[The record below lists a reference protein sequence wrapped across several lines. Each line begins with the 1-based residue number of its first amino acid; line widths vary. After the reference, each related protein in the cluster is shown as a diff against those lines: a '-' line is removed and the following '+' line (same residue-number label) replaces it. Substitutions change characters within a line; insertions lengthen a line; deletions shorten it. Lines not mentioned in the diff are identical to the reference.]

1 MRTKNKIWAS
11 VCAFFAAVCS
21 AFGLTQ
27 LNTQTQAT
35 AETSAVVGLQSA
47 TLNRIEASGGV
58 ASNVVHIEFDGL
70 NDDVWFLTHFTG
82 KNVPN
87 FAVNA
92 KGGYET
98 WNKDMWNA
106 TDGGAGIVL
115 ASTYETRSGYGAG
128 GLVVANSLNTTSS
141 HGVLNKNLTATAN
154 NTIVSQSGDAPMGMA
169 NFDAET
175 EYIMILGWDRANGV
189 TKKAVSYYVYSV
201 DNGVFTEVGKNEFTV
216 GTATPTGGKAV
227 IYGNIGTAATAANT
241 GAEEITFGYATPAST
256 LEGLLN
262 GISSD
267 YAYKTQ
273 LMKAFKIHASIG
285 ETETLTG
292 VIMSANNTGITK
304 EGVTVE
310 SIAFDG
316 LSGDTFFMVDFV
328 GQNVPNFAINA
339 KQAYS
344 TWNNEDIYDSG
355 LKLFTT
361 TDAAINNLYI
371 PRKFNTLHN
380 GAGGMYAYDK
390 FKGTGNSGNGPGYGA
405 LTAGTHYLMIV
416 GTSGTAAVSA
426 SVDTQTVH
434 CYVYKVGSDYTLTSC
449 FAETATFNTAGPRT
463 GATAVIYPHIRW
475 NGSGGANEITFT
487 YATPKSSLAE
497 LVMSLDDACLYK
509 EQLIEQFDIQSKT
522 LTMKNA
528 EGNVIGT
535 QEFAASASY
544 VLPESKLADFVGWE
558 YNGALYAAGDSIEAD
573 DNITVKAVCMDV
585 DMLDGA
591 SARLKID
598 NEGNGGLRFTV
609 KVKTSEFA
617 ALGDKAQL
625 RGVLIPTDKIDGEF
639 DLTEETAKD
648 IPLSDGIEKNDGYTY
663 YHITLTNVLYSN
675 YNREF
680 SARAYV
686 KVTYQ
691 DGDTENVLITAYSK
705 DKNSRSIYDIA
716 VDAYNDGYEKDGVL
730 AQYIGNTVNLAYSVD
745 AQENYVLSVITNEDG
760 LNNTSIRN
768 YVIESQSVSTEDGVT
783 SFTVTIKFNV
793 SNLDF
798 EKTPVTLWAT
808 GATKGTRIVKPVE
821 SVDEENNTVTCFF
834 TLA

>member
-47 TLNRIEASGGV
+47 TLNRIEASNKGI
-58 ASNVVHIEFDGL
+58 ASNVDYIEFDGL

-92 KGGYET
+92 KGGYAT

-115 ASTYETRSGYGAG
+115 ASTHETSQGYGAG
-128 GLVVANSLNTTSS
+128 GLVVANKLDTTSS
-141 HGVLNKNLTATAN
+141 HGTLNKNSKYLTAMT
-154 NTIVSQSGDAPMGMA
+154 GDAPMGMSSI
-169 NFDAET
+169 NAET
-175 EYIMILGWDRANGV
+175 EYIMILGWDRANGA
-189 TKKAVSYYVYSV
+189 TQKGISYYLYSV
-201 DNGVFTEVGKNEFTV
+201 DNGTLNEVGTYEFTI
-216 GTATPTGGKAV
+216 GTTTPTGSKAV
-227 IYGNIGTAATAANT
+227 IYGNIGTAATEATT
-241 GAEEITFGYATPAST
+241 GKESISFNYATPAAT
-256 LEGLLN
+256 LDDLLN

-267 YAYKTQ
+267 YAYKTE
-273 LMKAFKIHASIG
+273 LMNAHGVYAPIGDKASLTRVNLTEGASVS
-285 ETETLTG
+285 G
-292 VIMSANNTGITK
+292 VQQDYML
-304 EGVTVE
+304 
-310 SIAFDG
+310 FDG
-316 LSGDTFFMVDFV
+316 FKDGEAVSTYFLVQHTGK
-328 GQNVPNFAINA
+328 NIPNFAVNA
-339 KQAYS
+339 TQAYDTWS
-344 TWNNEDIYDSG
+344 TSATHETAGIG
-355 LKLFTT
+355 LYQSYQTYNAT
-361 TDAAINNLYI
+361 
-371 PRKFNTLHN
+371 N
-380 GAGGMYAYDK
+380 GWGA
-390 FKGTGNSGNGPGYGA
+390 TWGA
-405 LTAGTHYLMIV
+405 LMGANGLLSHANYYYGSGATNTGLLPGIGRVDDNTEYLTIV
-416 GTSGTAAVSA
+416 GFEPGSATATAVA
-426 SVDTQTVH
+426 T
-434 CYVYKVGSDYTLTSC
+434 YKWYLFKLTNGGLELVGSQVGS
-449 FAETATFNTAGPRT
+449 ANTPAAKGQY
-463 GATAVIYPHIRW
+463 AVIYPNIN
-475 NGSGGANEITFT
+475 NGPTEITFN
-487 YATPKSSLAE
+487 YVAPKMTLEEVIMGVA
-497 LVMSLDDACLYK
+497 DDCVYK
-509 EQLIEQFDIQSKT
+509 AALFEYFNISTKT
-522 LTMKNA
+522 LTMQNA
-528 EGNVIGT
+528 AGNVIGT
-535 QEFAASASY
+535 KQYVAGASY

-691 DGDTENVLITAYSK
+691 DGDTENVLVTAYSK

-745 AQENYVLSVITNEDG
+745 TQENYVLSVITNEDG